1 MDTGSL
7 VDLVTS
13 VDVGSLEA
21 PIFNGLNGIVNA
33 IFNVVGDVI
42 ALWPQASL
50 EASTAASAPSAQL
63 SARPSASNEGG
74 ENMFDLSLTYS
85 ADLVG
90 FGSIDLVGTLA
101 QYLNALSLNPNPP
114 ITNPV

>member
-42 ALWPQASL
+42 ALWPAGSSGIAGSL
-50 EASTAASAPSAQL
+50 DGGLGSVGTTLGSTAGQ
-63 SARPSASNEGG
+63 
-74 ENMFDLSLTYS
+74 
-85 ADLVG
+85 
-90 FGSIDLVGTLA
+90 
-101 QYLNALSLNPNPP
+101 
-114 ITNPV
+114 

>member
-1 MDTGSL
+1 
-7 VDLVTS
+7 
-13 VDVGSLEA
+13 
-21 PIFNGLNGIVNA
+21 
-33 IFNVVGDVI
+33 
-42 ALWPQASL
+42 
-50 EASTAASAPSAQL
+50 
-63 SARPSASNEGG
+63 
-74 ENMFDLSLTYS
+74 MFDLSLTYS